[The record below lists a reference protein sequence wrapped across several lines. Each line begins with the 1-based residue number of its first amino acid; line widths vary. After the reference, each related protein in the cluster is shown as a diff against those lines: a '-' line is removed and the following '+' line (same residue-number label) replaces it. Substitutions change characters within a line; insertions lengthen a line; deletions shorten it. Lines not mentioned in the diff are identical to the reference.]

1 MTTDSNSTFELVSR
15 LDSAIRM
22 IHRAAENADSETDFA
37 LDVFVMTKAMQ
48 ADLAELLDRAR

>member
-1 MTTDSNSTFELVSR
+1 MTDKADSTFDIVAR
-15 LDSAIRM
+15 IDSAIRM